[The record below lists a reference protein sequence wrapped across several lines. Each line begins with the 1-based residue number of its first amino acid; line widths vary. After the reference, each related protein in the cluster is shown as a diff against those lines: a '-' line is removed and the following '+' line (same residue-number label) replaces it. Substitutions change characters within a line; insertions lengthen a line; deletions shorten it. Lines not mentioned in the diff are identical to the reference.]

1 MKTGP
6 RGDLQKKYRVREKG
20 VKCVMEVRRYKER
33 IKQLKQNRLFEVD
46 QSKLYQE
53 INGEERSK

>member
-20 VKCVMEVRRYKER
+20 VKCVMEE
-33 IKQLKQNRLFEVD
+33 LKQNHR
-46 QSKLYQE
+46 QSCKSTKVQRKNQAIE
-53 INGEERSK
+53 TESAF